1 MTQNYSSFSSP
12 NNFKSNVNLK
22 ASVFYDSES
31 HNLRIENL
39 SNTPIK
45 INECRI
51 FIMKEQDE
59 YRMNGDFLLVDV
71 PVNQVLSSNS
81 GFMNFKSEKLKPT
94 TLSQVK
100 CN

>member
-1 MTQNYSSFSSP
+1 
-12 NNFKSNVNLK
+12 
-22 ASVFYDSES
+22 
-31 HNLRIENL
+31 
-39 SNTPIK
+39 
-45 INECRI
+45 
-51 FIMKEQDE
+51 MKEQDE